1 MKEKRMLIVEVSSCN
16 TCPMLIEDHG
26 NHLCKLAK
34 EWLDTKDVLNSKFD
48 KVCPLEKVKSL

>member
-1 MKEKRMLIVEVSSCN
+1 MLIVEVSSCN